1 MVYRLFFKNEY
12 NGIMPR
18 IFMFTKSKAGGVITV
33 KENKG
38 IIKALVMVTQ
48 VACTMLAPLLV
59 CGWVGLW
66 LNEKFHTDIAFVIM
80 MFLGIITGFR
90 NFFYLMRQ
98 FYEKDLKQ
106 ENKELEYFESMKK
119 QREQNMK
126 DKNKKGS

>member
-1 MVYRLFFKNEY
+1 M
-12 NGIMPR
+12 
-18 IFMFTKSKAGGVITV
+18 

-48 VACTMLAPLLV
+48 VAFTMLAPLLV

-66 LNEKFHTDIAFVIM
+66 LNEKLHTDIAFLIM
-80 MFLGIITGFR
+80 MFVGIITGFR

-106 ENKELEYFESMKK
+106 ENKELEYFESMRQ
-119 QREQNMK
+119 QREQEKK
-126 DKNKKGS
+126 DKSD

>member
-1 MVYRLFFKNEY
+1 M
-12 NGIMPR
+12 
-18 IFMFTKSKAGGVITV
+18 GGAVVV

-38 IIKALVMVTQ
+38 VIKALVMVTQ

-66 LNEKFHTDIAFVIM
+66 LNEKLHTDIAFLIM
-80 MFLGIITGFR
+80 MFLGIFTGFR

-106 ENKELEYFESMKK
+106 ENKELEYFENMRQ
-119 QREQNMK
+119 QREQNK
-126 DKNKKGS
+126 RDRDGK